1 MKSQNFSQKFLEKP
15 ISLSIAAPAYNEED
29 SIEEVINSWIIFL
42 LKQRNFIKQFE
53 IVICDDGS
61 ADATFNI
68 LDRLGRK
75 YKQIR
80 PIHLIQNQG
89 AASALSIAIS
99 NTKYDWI
106 LLLDSDGQF
115 PIENFSILWE
125 VLETSK
131 AYSVIGIRQK
141 KDSLFTRFGSY
152 SSGFLCNILHNSK
165 IKDFNCALKLSWGPL
180 LRSFYLEAKGM
191 NYSTEITSSIL
202 RSKVNVAQVNCIH
215 KHRVGGKSKMK
226 LFRDALHRFLFVFFL
241 GIKILLVRIKVL
253 REPHYEK

>member
-1 MKSQNFSQKFLEKP
+1 MKSHDFPQKFIEKP

-29 SIEEVINSWIIFL
+29 SIEEVIDSWIKFL
-42 LKQRNFIKQFE
+42 LRQKSFIKKFE
-53 IVICDDGS
+53 IVICNDGS
-61 ADATFNI
+61 SDATYSI
-68 LDRLGRK
+68 LNKLAHK

-99 NTKYDWI
+99 NTKNDWI

-115 PIENFSILWE
+115 PIENFSLLWDA
-125 VLETSK
+125 LEKSK
-131 AYSVIGIRQK
+131 AYSAIGIRRK

-152 SSGFLCNILHNSK
+152 SSGFLCNIFHNSK

-180 LRSFYLEAKGM
+180 LRSFNLEAKGM

-202 RSKVNVAQVNCIH
+202 RAKVNLVQVLCIH
-215 KHRVGGKSKMK
+215 TQRIGGKSKMK
-226 LFRDALHRFLFVFFL
+226 LFRDALHRFLFVLFL
-241 GIKILLVRIKVL
+241 GIKIFLVSIKVL
-253 REPHYEK
+253 RGLDYEK